1 MSRTESLSRA
11 RQRAADIRR
20 LCYLREERDAQ
31 RTLVKRLNSFGN
43 TFRALHARRVLDA
56 GETLRQLA
64 TRARM
69 HRSIAVRVS
78 REMGRIIQEFSL

>member
-43 TFRALHARRVLDA
+43 TFRALHLSLNYIHA
-56 GETLRQLA
+56 ETVCFSRQFL
-64 TRARM
+64 
-69 HRSIAVRVS
+69 
-78 REMGRIIQEFSL
+78 